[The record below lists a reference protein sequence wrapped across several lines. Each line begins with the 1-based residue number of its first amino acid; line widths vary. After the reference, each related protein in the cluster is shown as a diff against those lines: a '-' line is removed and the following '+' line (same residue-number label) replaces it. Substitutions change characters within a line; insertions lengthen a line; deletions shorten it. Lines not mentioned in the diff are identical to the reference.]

1 MVPVYV
7 TPFEYISARQEKE
20 DNPELRK
27 ILGVDFPHP
36 MAKFRSQETL
46 NISE

>member
-7 TPFEYISARQEKE
+7 TPFEYISAGQEEE

-36 MAKFRSQETL
+36 MAKFSSQETL
-46 NISE
+46 NIGQ